1 MARPALSA
9 TRGLDIVDFLA
20 AFPTRDFTLSEIV
33 RATGINP
40 ASCHAVLNA
49 LADRGYVARA
59 PGQKAFRLGPVLIA
73 AGDAALR
80 AHPLVALAREAASE
94 LAADLDIP
102 VMMSAAVGDDIVG
115 IIAVAD
121 SRGRMPGLR
130 TGERRPLVPPLGAP
144 FVAWD
149 DEEAIAAWLAK
160 GNDSGSEAEAV
171 QRASLD
177 LIRQRGF
184 QVALRG
190 AGAPRLGPEIGDMA
204 RGREAPRYRDHMVG
218 LISGL
223 GTIPMPEEIEP
234 EARYDIVLIAAPLF
248 DRAGACAFNLCLT
261 DFPAPLSGREV
272 LACAERLQAACLNVM
287 QADRA

>member
-33 RATGINP
+33 RASGINP

-49 LADRGYVARA
+49 LVDRGYVARV
-59 PGQKAFRLGPVLIA
+59 PGQKTFRLGPVLIA

-80 AHPLVALAREAASE
+80 AQPLVALAREEAAL
-94 LAADLDIP
+94 LADEFDIP

-115 IIAVAD
+115 VLAQPD
-121 SRGRMPGLR
+121 PQGRMPSLR

-144 FVAWD
+144 FVAWA
-149 DEEAIAAWLAK
+149 DEAAIEEWLARA
-160 GNDSGSEAEAV
+160 GEAQQV
-171 QRASLD
+171 QRRNLA
-177 LIRQRGF
+177 LIRERGF
-184 QVALRG
+184 QVALRSPG
-190 AGAPRLGPEIGDMA
+190 NARLAPEIGDMA

-218 LISGL
+218 LVSGL
-223 GTIPMPEEIEP
+223 GAIQMPEDIRT
-234 EARYDIVLIAAPLF
+234 EASYDVILIAVPLF
-248 DRAGACAFNLCLT
+248 DRSGACAFNLCLT
-261 DFPAPLSGREV
+261 DFVQPLSGGEILIR
-272 LACAERLQAACLNVM
+272 AERLVAACLKIM